1 MISTRSSFN
10 FDFTYRHKD
19 DGPIKVPTLLKF
31 SSVGA
36 PERAWGESQFY
47 MPHGLTIDPEGNFW
61 VTDVALHQVLY
72 MTYYYRF

>member
-31 SSVGA
+31 SSIGA

-61 VTDVALHQVLY
+61 VTDTALHQVP
-72 MTYYYRF
+72 YYT